1 MGSQSREVRLI
12 NSVAILAQT
21 SSVLKGSPCFPLRL
35 KGSPCDSISPSRR
48 LASRMMPQKR
58 TRLCDHTVTCQC
70 EACAHLNNLPP
81 MEDDPAHMGMEEVRP
96 LGMPAEIAAKAT
108 PPHEIPSPPAV
119 KAPPHM
125 IPYVSSAAH
134 VDWQGWESAM
144 WTCGFCTALWY
155 NHVPG
160 PSGTPCADHQGG
172 QLVYS
177 PAQARMQ
184 SGNCPTC
191 HVYWGPR
198 DPPTTKPPPANWP
211 FGPIPKGPPRG
222 MHVQIEEF

>member
-1 MGSQSREVRLI
+1 
-12 NSVAILAQT
+12 
-21 SSVLKGSPCFPLRL
+21 
-35 KGSPCDSISPSRR
+35 
-48 LASRMMPQKR
+48 MMSQKR
-58 TRLCDHTVTCQC
+58 TRLCDHTLTCQR
-70 EACAHLNNLPP
+70 EKGADLNNLPP

-125 IPYVSSAAH
+125 IPYISSAAH
-134 VDWQGWESAM
+134 VDWRDLQSGT

-172 QLVYS
+172 QLVYW

-198 DPPTTKPPPANWP
+198 DPPTTKPPPP
-211 FGPIPKGPPRG
+211 PSPYPKGPPRG
-222 MHVQIEEF
+222 MRTL